1 MKGSN
6 YLAAAV
12 FTGWDFSAVPR
23 QANPGAKGHQYH
35 CRHLHHRHRF
45 HHRRFVIIVVIITTI
60 IVIIIVIITIIVV
73 INIVWD
79 IFSLLISGV

>member
-23 QANPGAKGHQYH
+23 QANHGAKGHQ
-35 CRHLHHRHRF
+35 HHP
-45 HHRRFVIIVVIITTI
+45 VIFTIVIVV
-60 IVIIIVIITIIVV
+60 IIVV

-79 IFSLLISGV
+79 ILSLLLSGV